1 MKAMINYKRQA
12 YDLSGKV
19 VIPFFTYGATT
30 YLNESMQTIYRVTPN
45 SEHLPATLPEDLDPD
60 NIREPQNDD
69 AGIDMP
75 GNANGVEA
83 WLQRMGFGE

>member
-1 MKAMINYKRQA
+1 MINYKRQA

-30 YLNESMQTIYRVTPN
+30 YLSESMQTIYHATPN